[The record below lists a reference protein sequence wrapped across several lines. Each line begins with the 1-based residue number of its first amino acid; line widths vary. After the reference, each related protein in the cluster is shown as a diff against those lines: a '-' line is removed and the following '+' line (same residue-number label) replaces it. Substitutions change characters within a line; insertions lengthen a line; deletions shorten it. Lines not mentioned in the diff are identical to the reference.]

1 MPENFLNHLRVFPEG
16 KKERGEEM
24 PKTVDGQTLNPRF
37 LADTPEGAQEVPG
50 VDGSVGLRGKDEISP
65 RPVRPQGELFLKSP
79 LPQGLELFHHLR
91 KQGNGA
97 PPLLVFWFLHDES
110 PVQGGEAL
118 GDGDCPLL

>member
-1 MPENFLNHLRVFPEG
+1 MAVQG
-16 KKERGEEM
+16 KKPTKPFHCLLFEAR
-24 PKTVDGQTLNPRF
+24 KN
-37 LADTPEGAQEVPG
+37 LAVGFPQVTFPPG
-50 VDGSVGLRGKDEISP
+50 
-65 RPVRPQGELFLKSP
+65 F
-79 LPQGLELFHHLR
+79 ELFHHLR